1 VDGCGASIA
10 SRTAAT
16 TATTKA
22 APAAATAT
30 PVAAAAVS
38 TTATTASATTAAT
51 RATRTRWLGRAGA
64 VESFGHAAITGT
76 ETSGCAAWAVAAV
89 VAARAAL
96 GH

>member
-1 VDGCGASIA
+1 VDGCCASIA

-16 TATTKA
+16 ATATKA
-22 APAAATAT
+22 ATAATAT
-30 PVAAAAVS
+30 PVAATAVS
-38 TTATTASATTAAT
+38 TTTATAAT

-76 ETSGCAAWAVAAV
+76 ETSGCATWAVAAI
-89 VAARAAL
+89 ATACAAL

>member
-1 VDGCGASIA
+1 MDGCWASIA
-10 SRTAAT
+10 SR

-38 TTATTASATTAAT
+38 TTTATTTAAT
-51 RATRTRWLGRAGA
+51 RATRTCGLGRAGA

-76 ETSGCAAWAVAAV
+76 ETSGRATRAVAAV

>member
-1 VDGCGASIA
+1 MDGCGASIA
-10 SRTAAT
+10 SRTAATTAT

-38 TTATTASATTAAT
+38 TTAAT
-51 RATRTRWLGRAGA
+51 RATRTRWFGRAGA
-64 VESFGHAAITGT
+64 VESFGHAAVTGT
-76 ETSGCAAWAVAAV
+76 ETSGRATRAVAAV